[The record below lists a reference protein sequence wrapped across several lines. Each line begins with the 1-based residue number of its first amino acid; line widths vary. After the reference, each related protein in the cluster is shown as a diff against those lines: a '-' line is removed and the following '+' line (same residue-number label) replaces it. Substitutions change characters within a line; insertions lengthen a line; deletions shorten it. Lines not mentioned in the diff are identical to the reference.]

1 MSHDDVRMI
10 GKNRLQQLQAVILS
24 KIYRREELR
33 LLSIS
38 QEADVVQELEEGI
51 RENVSGHAMNT
62 HSVCIQGSAVY

>member
-10 GKNRLQQLQAVILS
+10 GKNRLQQFQAVILS

-38 QEADVVQELEEGI
+38 QEADVIQELEEVI
-51 RENVSGHAMNT
+51 RRNVSGRAMNT